1 MFFADVRAQAAEP
14 ASLTVTVYD
23 FSATD
28 GNLASLARNVTA
40 FVTADLT
47 VETNLI
53 MLARAD
59 LSPALSE
66 QAFGVSGLVNSEAA
80 AKIGRLTGAKV
91 LVTGQVLR
99 TEGGRIAIVASV
111 LGTQTGR
118 LFAAQVQGPAE
129 PPAGL
134 ISELSRKIAQT
145 IWAQSTNL
153 VARPAESRSVRL
165 ARILEGIKGKRR
177 PAVSVNLLDA
187 SDSSAQISTAEGE
200 LGALLLKAGFM
211 VLDAKSDRK
220 PDVEIT
226 GIKSISTA
234 RHGDMYSCRV
244 VVDLKAQERRSG
256 VILALDR
263 SESTAT
269 DSTVPGGV
277 QAAQADAADQLAE
290 RILPILAE

>member
-1 MFFADVRAQAAEP
+1 
-14 ASLTVTVYD
+14 
-23 FSATD
+23 
-28 GNLASLARNVTA
+28 
-40 FVTADLT
+40 
-47 VETNLI
+47 
-53 MLARAD
+53 
-59 LSPALSE
+59 
-66 QAFGVSGLVNSEAA
+66 
-80 AKIGRLTGAKV
+80 
-91 LVTGQVLR
+91 
-99 TEGGRIAIVASV
+99 
-111 LGTQTGR
+111 
-118 LFAAQVQGPAE
+118 
-129 PPAGL
+129 
-134 ISELSRKIAQT
+134 
-145 IWAQSTNL
+145 
-153 VARPAESRSVRL
+153 
-165 ARILEGIKGKRR
+165 
-177 PAVSVNLLDA
+177 VSVNLLDA